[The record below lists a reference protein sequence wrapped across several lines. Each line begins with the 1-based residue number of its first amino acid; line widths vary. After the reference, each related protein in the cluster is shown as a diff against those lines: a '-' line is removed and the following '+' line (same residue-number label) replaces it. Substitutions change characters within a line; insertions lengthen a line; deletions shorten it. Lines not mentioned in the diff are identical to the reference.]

1 MPEWMVLDATPEAPR
16 ERRSARPVTTSSPG
30 EEQPIAT
37 KGWSYVGPEDAAI
50 ELTLH
55 PLLRERRSSRIFDPA
70 HALDED
76 TLAVLLEAARW
87 APSAGNSQPWA
98 FVVARRGEPAHARM
112 VDLLSRSTAS
122 WAPDASAIVLT
133 LHRTGH
139 DEDPGMTYSD
149 YAAYDL
155 GQAVASLT
163 VQAQALGLLVH
174 QFAGFDHA
182 GTALAFA
189 VPDSWTVTTM
199 LAIGRQPEQVVH
211 DPCATPEPAARERH
225 PRERKR
231 LAEFVFGDRYG
242 VPRWP

>member
-1 MPEWMVLDATPEAPR
+1 M
-16 ERRSARPVTTSSPG
+16 
-30 EEQPIAT
+30 
-37 KGWSYVGPEDAAI
+37 GPEHTAI

-55 PLLRERRSSRIFDPA
+55 PLLRERRSSRIFDPR
-70 HALDED
+70 HVLDED
-76 TLAVLLEAARW
+76 ELAVLLEAARW

-98 FVVARRGEPAHARM
+98 FVVARRGEAAHQRM
-112 VDLLSRSTAS
+112 VDLLSRGTAS
-122 WAPDASAIVLT
+122 WAPAASALVLT

-139 DEDPGMTYSD
+139 DEDPAMTYSD

-163 VQAQALGLLVH
+163 VQAQALGLNVH

-189 VPDSWTVTTM
+189 VPDSWAVTTM
-199 LAIGRQPEQVVH
+199 LAIGRHAEQVEH
-211 DPCATPEPAARERH
+211 EAGLAPELAARELH
-225 PRERKR
+225 PRERKQ

>member
-1 MPEWMVLDATPEAPR
+1 M
-16 ERRSARPVTTSSPG
+16 
-30 EEQPIAT
+30 
-37 KGWSYVGPEDAAI
+37 GPEHTAI

-55 PLLRERRSSRIFDPA
+55 PLLRERRSSRIFDPR
-70 HALDED
+70 HVLDED
-76 TLAVLLEAARW
+76 ELAVLLEAARW

-98 FVVARRGEPAHARM
+98 FVVARRGEAAHQRM
-112 VDLLSRSTAS
+112 VDLLSRGTAS
-122 WAPDASAIVLT
+122 WAPAASALVLT
-133 LHRTGH
+133 LHQTGH

-163 VQAQALGLLVH
+163 VQAQALGLNVH

-189 VPDSWTVTTM
+189 VPDSWAVTTM
-199 LAIGRQPEQVVH
+199 LAIGRHAEQVEH
-211 DPCATPEPAARERH
+211 EAGLAPELAARELH
-225 PRERKR
+225 PRERKQ

>member
-1 MPEWMVLDATPEAPR
+1 M
-16 ERRSARPVTTSSPG
+16 
-30 EEQPIAT
+30 
-37 KGWSYVGPEDAAI
+37 GPEHTAI

-55 PLLRERRSSRIFDPA
+55 PLLRERRSSRIFDPR
-70 HALDED
+70 HVLDED
-76 TLAVLLEAARW
+76 ELAVLLEAARW

-98 FVVARRGEPAHARM
+98 FVVARRGEAAHQRM
-112 VDLLSRSTAS
+112 VDLLSRGTAS
-122 WAPDASAIVLT
+122 WAPAASALVLT

-163 VQAQALGLLVH
+163 VQAQALGLNVH

-189 VPDSWTVTTM
+189 VPDSWAVTTM
-199 LAIGRQPEQVVH
+199 LAIGRHAAQVEHEAGLAPEL
-211 DPCATPEPAARERH
+211 AARELH
-225 PRERKR
+225 PRERKQ